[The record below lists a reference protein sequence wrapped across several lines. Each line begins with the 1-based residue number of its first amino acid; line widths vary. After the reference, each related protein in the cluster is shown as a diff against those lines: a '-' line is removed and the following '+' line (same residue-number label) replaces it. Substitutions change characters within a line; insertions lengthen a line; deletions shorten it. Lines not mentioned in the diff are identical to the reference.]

1 MFSESILKFFEMKNS
16 TCLQLMK
23 KKGLVLFFVVILPLS
38 FIMSCKSDDEPST
51 ERIPEIAGN
60 WTATK
65 ATFNGTDVV
74 EEGGSVT
81 LVIQNNGRFTFTI
94 KRSGKADMVFTGKM
108 GFDEQWLAVE
118 YDTNPGEYEYYDIT
132 YDENNLHIG
141 ANSEFDFDGDGTD
154 EVVIFYLDM
163 VR

>member
-1 MFSESILKFFEMKNS
+1 M
-16 TCLQLMK
+16 MK
-23 KKGLVLFFVVILPLS
+23 KSGLALLFVVVMAPLTTFVACS
-38 FIMSCKSDDEPST
+38 GDDEPST
-51 ERIPEIAGN
+51 EKISEIAGT
-60 WTATK
+60 WTATS
-65 ATFNGTDVV
+65 ADFDGVDVV

-94 KRSGKADMVFTGKM
+94 TRPEREDMVFTGKL
-108 GFDEQWLAVE
+108 GFDEGWLAVE
-118 YDTNPGEYEYYDIT
+118 YDTNPGEYEYYYIE
-132 YDENNLHIG
+132 YDATTLHIG

>member
-1 MFSESILKFFEMKNS
+1 
-16 TCLQLMK
+16 MK
-23 KKGLVLFFVVILPLS
+23 KTRLALLFVVVMAPLTI
-38 FIMSCKSDDEPST
+38 FVSCSDDDEPST
-51 ERIPEIAGN
+51 DRVSEIAGT
-60 WTATK
+60 WTATS
-65 ATFNGTDVV
+65 ASFNGIDVV

-81 LVIQNNGRFTFTI
+81 MVIQSNGRFTFTI
-94 KRSGKADMVFTGKM
+94 KRPEETDMIFTGKL

-132 YDENNLHIG
+132 YDAHNMHIG

-154 EVVIFYLDM
+154 EFVIFFLDM

>member
-1 MFSESILKFFEMKNS
+1 MKKSFNLHPS
-16 TCLQLMK
+16 NKTCLILL
-23 KKGLVLFFVVILPLS
+23 LVCMAFPLS
-38 FIMSCKSDDEPST
+38 FFTGCSKDDGFST
-51 ERIPEIAGN
+51 EKVSEIAGN

-81 LVIQNNGRFTFTI
+81 LAIQSNGRFTFTI
-94 KRSGKADMVFTGKM
+94 KRPGETDMVFTGRL

-118 YDTNPGEYEYYDIT
+118 YDTNPGEYEYYDIS
-132 YDENNLHIG
+132 YDANNLHIG

-154 EVVIFYLDM
+154 EFVVFFLDM